1 MRSLN
6 STHGHS
12 LPCAGVVRW
21 PPGDR
26 ASKAVRQ
33 PCSTARSPP
42 SRRGAPEGRHR
53 ARLLL
58 TPTAGVRRV
67 VAHRHA
73 ENRLSHGFGIK
84 DLVAEFRALRATVRR
99 RWQTMSPG
107 GTAAFQEM
115 IRFNEAIDQV
125 LAESV
130 RHCASR
136 TERIPGLFA
145 GVLAPDLRSP
155 LGPICCTQPCGARG
169 GPPYS
174 SKKWPAIS
182 GPHAMWRVNRCVGAA
197 YAPFQVALNS
207 VLSRKDLPMTTGSSA
222 RTPVRRTVC
231 RPGAASS
238 RHQPAACLP
247 ALGDKSC
254 APHRPF
260 PLRKGQEDWLG
271 TAAP

>member
-21 PPGDR
+21 SPGDR

-84 DLVAEFRALRATVRR
+84 DLVAEFRPLPATVPRR
-99 RWQTMSPG
+99 GQTMSPG

-125 LAESV
+125 LA
-130 RHCASR
+130 
-136 TERIPGLFA
+136 
-145 GVLAPDLRSP
+145 PDLRCP
-155 LGPICCTQPCGARG
+155 LGAICCTQPCGARD

-238 RHQPAACLP
+238 RHQPAACFP